1 MSRTEL
7 AEAVNEYLWQ
17 HKRVR
22 RELDA
27 HTIARYERGVV
38 RWPGS
43 DYRQALRS
51 ILGATDAELG
61 FAPARRRNAAKGR
74 QDVMAVNLFSPFDPE
89 AFPGDYF
96 VGPTNAGR
104 VGRSDVDEVR
114 AAARSVASMENR
126 RGGGVIADTAAHYLR
141 SFAPLLRGTAASATR
156 DEMLQAIGNLSG
168 IAAYSAFDVAEYSEA
183 ERRFRFA
190 LWCADACGSWKLRAA
205 TLADMSRKTSY
216 VGNPDGALSLIELAQ
231 VRSDRLTFTT
241 RAMLSTLRGQFLGG
255 LGRTDEALAE
265 VERADEYFASSAPES
280 DTPWMCYY
288 DRAEHLG
295 STGKALIPVAVAR
308 NGTELAAPRLR
319 RAIQLQDDAYPRS
332 RTFSRTR
339 LATLVIRV
347 GDARQAAAIG
357 MQAADEAA
365 SLHSRRIKD
374 ELENLADAASPYRR
388 IPEVAEL
395 CCAIESLTSIE
406 VRP

>member
-1 MSRTEL
+1 MSRAEL
-7 AEAVNEYLWQ
+7 AEAVNDYLWRN
-17 HKRVR
+17 KRVR

-51 ILGATDAELG
+51 MLGSTDAELG
-61 FAPARRRNAAKGR
+61 FAPVRRRSAAKGAR
-74 QDVMAVNLFSPFDPE
+74 DVAAVSVFSPFDPE
-89 AFPGDYF
+89 TIPSDYL
-96 VGPTNAGR
+96 AGR
-104 VGRSDVDEVR
+104 NGADRFGRSDVEEVR
-114 AAARSVASMENR
+114 RAARAVASLENR
-126 RGGGVIADTAAHYLR
+126 RGGGAIADTAARHLR
-141 SFAPLLRGTAASATR
+141 IFAPLLRGKASSSTR
-156 DEMLQAIGNLSG
+156 QEMLQAIGNLSG
-168 IAAYSAFDVAEYSEA
+168 IAAYSAFDIAEYSEA

-190 LWCADACGSWKLRAA
+190 LWCADACGSWELRAA
-205 TLADMSRKTSY
+205 TLADMSRKSSY

-241 RAMLSTLRGQFLGG
+241 RTMVSTLRGQFLGI

-280 DTPWMCYY
+280 DMPWMCYY

-295 STGKALIPVAVAR
+295 STGKALIPVAIAR
-308 NGTELAAPRLR
+308 NSIELAAPRLR
-319 RAIQLQDDAYPRS
+319 QAIQLQDDAYPRS
-332 RTFSRTR
+332 RIFSRTR
-339 LATLVIRV
+339 LATLTIRV
-347 GDARQAAAIG
+347 GDPRQAVAIG

-374 ELENLADAASPYRR
+374 ELENLAAPYRR

-395 CCAIESLTSIE
+395 CRTVESLTSVE